1 MENSTGEI
9 ILNSRTA
16 HFVKCI
22 QYILDW
28 SVETLCRDYIHLS
41 DQSIL
46 L

>member
-1 MENSTGEI
+1 MENSTGKM
-9 ILNSRTA
+9 ILNLRTA

-22 QYILDW
+22 QYKLDW
-28 SVETLCRDYIHLS
+28 SVETLCRDYINSL